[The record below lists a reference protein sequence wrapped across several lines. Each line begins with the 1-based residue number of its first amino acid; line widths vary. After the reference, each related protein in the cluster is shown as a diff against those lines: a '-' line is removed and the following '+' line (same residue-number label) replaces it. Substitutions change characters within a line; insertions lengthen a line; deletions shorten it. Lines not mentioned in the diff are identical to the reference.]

1 VTVCGGTRA
10 ADPTIVKELGATDLF
25 GKVRR
30 KSLEAIAAQA
40 RVVEHSP
47 GKEITEEGGSATG
60 FHLIRSGNA
69 SVDVGGSPRAK
80 LGPGDYFGEISL
92 IDGGPRTA
100 TVTAD
105 TPVTIEVVERRD
117 FDSLLERVPGLP
129 QRIMMGL
136 AKRLRE
142 KTDRF

>member
-1 VTVCGGTRA
+1 MIRAGTVDVTREG
-10 ADPTIVKELGATDLF
+10 
-25 GKVRR
+25 
-30 KSLEAIAAQA
+30 KSL
-40 RVVEHSP
+40 
-47 GKEITEEGGSATG
+47 
-60 FHLIRSGNA
+60 
-69 SVDVGGSPRAK
+69 AK

-129 QRIMMGL
+129 HRIMVGL
-136 AKRLRE
+136 ARRLRE